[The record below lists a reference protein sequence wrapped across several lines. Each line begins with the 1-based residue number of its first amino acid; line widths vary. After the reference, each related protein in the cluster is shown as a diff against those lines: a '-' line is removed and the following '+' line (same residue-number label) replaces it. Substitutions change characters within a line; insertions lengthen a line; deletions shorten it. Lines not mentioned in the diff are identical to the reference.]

1 MMPGKPGKSERG
13 EESTTL
19 VRGHRWR
26 GLSGQAESAEIP
38 LHIPATGGI
47 ELVEDPAQAV
57 VALMREIVVA
67 TNVATVPPAALN
79 ALGVAKQGE
88 LTGAYGPG
96 LG

>member
-19 VRGHRWR
+19 VRGLRR
-26 GLSGQAESAEIP
+26 GCLSARLESAEIP
-38 LHIPATGGI
+38 LHIPAPRGI

-57 VALMREIVVA
+57 VALMREVVVA